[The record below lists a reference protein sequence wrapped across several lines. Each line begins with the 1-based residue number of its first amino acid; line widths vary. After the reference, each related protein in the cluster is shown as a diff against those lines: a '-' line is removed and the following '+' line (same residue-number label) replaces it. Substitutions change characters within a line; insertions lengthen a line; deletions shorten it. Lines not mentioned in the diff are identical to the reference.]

1 MKRFVDR
8 TIPRRNHC
16 KKATLSLA
24 ALAVLG
30 IGGLA
35 QAAGQGASTVSEIA
49 YQEKGDRLEVR
60 IKGDANMPYT
70 SYELFNPDRLVVD
83 LANAQLKSGVNAT
96 LPKDA
101 KVRLQTKEISDAQ
114 PNILRFEFL
123 MQDSFPYTAKQDG
136 DAVVVNFDL
145 NKNKSKLTQVAAPA
159 ESTASGSALAK
170 QLPDTSRAVS
180 APSGG
185 GGDDFGFSGY
195 ERERIS
201 VDFYK
206 MDLHNVFRFLRE
218 ISGVNIVVDEAVNG
232 TLTLTLDN
240 VPWDFALD
248 VILNLKDLQQEER
261 FNTIVIYP
269 KNKEF
274 AWPKKAESNLSF
286 QADESV
292 AQQEALV
299 ITQME
304 QQPAGLVEASQ
315 LIEKGNAFEKQHNPA
330 MAVQAYE
337 QAFEKWRTN
346 GKLANRISS
355 IYLVDLRQN
364 PKALHYAKEALKIDK
379 KDRNAALNAAIA
391 SANMRDMQSAA
402 TYFDMATQ
410 GSKPSQEALL
420 SYALFRE
427 EARQYDQALQILG
440 KHDAL
445 YGKNLEAMIA
455 VARILDKRGAS
466 AQATQAY
473 RAILSS
479 GFALP
484 SDLSR
489 FVKARVG
496 MAN

>member
-1 MKRFVDR
+1 MKSYVDM
-8 TIPRRNHC
+8 TIPEGNLC
-16 KKATLSLA
+16 KRATLSLA
-24 ALAVLG
+24 ALAVIG
-30 IGGLA
+30 IGGVA
-35 QAAGQGASTVSEIA
+35 IGQDAATVSEIA
-49 YQEKGDRLEVR
+49 YQQMGDRLEVR

-83 LANAQLKSGVNAT
+83 LANARLKSGVSAN
-96 LPKDA
+96 LPQHAQVK
-101 KVRLQTKEISDAQ
+101 LQTREISDPQ
-114 PNILRFEFL
+114 FKILRMEFL
-123 MQDSFPYTAKQDG
+123 MQDSFPYTAKHDG

-145 NKNKSKLTQVAAPA
+145 NKNKSKLTKVAATA
-159 ESTASGSALAK
+159 DSTASGSALAK
-170 QLPDTSRAVS
+170 QLPDTTRAVS
-180 APSGG
+180 TPSVGG
-185 GGDDFGFSGY
+185 SQDDFGFSGY
-195 ERERIS
+195 DRERIS

-218 ISGVNIVVDEAVNG
+218 ISGVNIVVDEGVSG

-248 VILNLKDLQQEER
+248 VILNLKGLQQEER

-269 KNKEF
+269 KKKEF
-274 AWPKKAESNLSF
+274 IWPKKAESKLSF
-286 QADESV
+286 QADETI

-337 QAFEKWRTN
+337 EAFEKWHTN

-364 PKALHYAKEALKIDK
+364 AKALQYAKEALKIDK
-379 KDRNAALNAAIA
+379 KDWNAALNAAVA

-427 EARQYDQALQILG
+427 EARQYDQALQILS

-455 VARILDKRGAS
+455 VARILDKAGAS

-489 FVKARVG
+489 FVRARVG